1 MRIGAILEAS
11 DGIMVARGDLGVELP
26 LQQVTNAQKEMVAA
40 CKSVGKP
47 VIVATQMLESMAKN
61 PRPTRAE
68 VADVTNAI
76 YDGADC
82 VMLSGETAKG
92 KYPVESV
99 KIMNDIILSAERY
112 ASEGGVGGASVRRF
126 EAPDASF
133 MGAIAKAAVTAAD
146 TQQATAIL
154 VSTLKDGT
162 LPALVSAY
170 RPQVPILCFC
180 DNAKLGRQLMIY
192 RGIHPIVGTGSLE
205 EAVEDAKKLGFVK
218 VGDSVV
224 YVDVDTQHDTATMKL
239 VHVE

>member
-1 MRIGAILEAS
+1 
-11 DGIMVARGDLGVELP
+11 
-26 LQQVTNAQKEMVAA
+26 
-40 CKSVGKP
+40 
-47 VIVATQMLESMAKN
+47 
-61 PRPTRAE
+61 
-68 VADVTNAI
+68 
-76 YDGADC
+76 
-82 VMLSGETAKG
+82 
-92 KYPVESV
+92 
-99 KIMNDIILSAERY
+99 
-112 ASEGGVGGASVRRF
+112 
-126 EAPDASF
+126 